1 MTDSSAAEQPSV
13 RFADLDLNP
22 AIQQAIDDVGYETPS
37 PIQAQA
43 IPPLLEGRDLIG
55 MAQTGTGKTAAF
67 ALPLLSRIDTS
78 VRAPQMLVLAP
89 TRELAIQ
96 VAEAIAG
103 YARHMPGFHI
113 APIYGGQAMFQQR
126 KLLDRGVHVVVGTP
140 GRIQDHL
147 RRGTLRFDQIRM
159 VVLDEADEMLRMGFI
174 DDVDAILGEVPP
186 ERQVAL
192 FSATMPEPIRRIA
205 QRHLRDPLEIKI
217 KATTSTVSAIRQRFW
232 PVSGMHKPDALTR
245 ILEVEDFDAGIIF
258 VRTRQATNELAERLA
273 ARGYSAA
280 ALSGEMG
287 QAEREKTIEK
297 LKNGQID
304 LVVATDVAARG
315 LDVPRISHVINYD
328 IPYDT
333 EAYVHRIGRT
343 GRAGRS
349 GEAILFVT
357 PREKR
362 MLKAIERATRQPI
375 EQMRLPSATDIASKR
390 SAQLKDQITAVREAE
405 DLTPFVEMLNDY
417 QNEHDIEMAEV
428 AAALAFLLQKDRPVI
443 AEQIKEMAPPP
454 AMQDR
459 GDRGP
464 RDDSDKIRYRIAV
477 GREHGVTPGNIVG
490 ALTNEGGI
498 NGKQIGAIEI
508 EGDHSFVDLPDGMP
522 DRLVQQMSNIH
533 LFGIK
538 LGLQAIGP
546 APAGRPRRKPRGPG
560 GPGGHPGKGRPP
572 RRNFDRR

>member
-1 MTDSSAAEQPSV
+1 MTDSTAAEQPSV
-13 RFADLDLNP
+13 RFADLDLKP
-22 AIQQAIDDVGYETPS
+22 AIQQAIQDSGYETPS

-67 ALPLLSRIDTS
+67 SLPLLSRIDIS

-103 YARHMPGFHI
+103 YARHLPDFHI

-126 KLLDRGVHVVVGTP
+126 KLLARGVHVVVGTP

-147 RRGTLRFDQIRM
+147 RRGTLQFDQIRM

-245 ILEVEDFDAGIIF
+245 ILEVEDFDAAIIF
-258 VRTRQATNELAERLA
+258 VRTRQATNELAERLQ
-273 ARGYSAA
+273 ARGHAAA

-287 QAEREKTIEK
+287 QAEREKTVEK
-297 LKNGQID
+297 LKNGQLDII
-304 LVVATDVAARG
+304 VATDVAARG

-349 GEAILFVT
+349 GDAILFVT

-375 EQMRLPSATDIASKR
+375 EQMRLPSTTDIASRR

-405 DLTPFVEMLNDY
+405 ELTPFVELLNEY

-428 AAALAFLLQKDRPVI
+428 AAALAFMLQKDRPVI
-443 AEQIKEMAPPP
+443 AEHIKEMAPPP
-454 AMQDR
+454 AMQER
-459 GDRGP
+459 DRGP
-464 RDDSDKIRYRIAV
+464 RDDSDKLRYRIAV

-498 NGKQIGAIEI
+498 NGRQIGAIDI
-508 EGDHSFVDLPDGMP
+508 ESDHSFVDLPANLP
-522 DRLVQQMSNIH
+522 DRLIQQLSNIH

-538 LGLQAIGP
+538 LALQNMGP
-546 APAGRPRRKPRGPG
+546 APEGRPRRRRPG
-560 GPGGHPGKGRPP
+560 GPGKGRPP
-572 RRNFDRR
+572 RRKFDRR

>member
-1 MTDSSAAEQPSV
+1 MSDSSATESTSV
-13 RFADLDLNP
+13 RFADLGLSP
-22 AIQQAIDDVGYETPS
+22 AIESAIADVGYETPS

-43 IPPLLEGRDLIG
+43 IPPLLAGRDLIG

-67 ALPLLSRIDTS
+67 ALPLLSQIDLN

-96 VAEAIAG
+96 VSEAMAN
-103 YARHMPGFHI
+103 YARHMPDFHI

-126 KLLDRGVHVVVGTP
+126 KLLQRGVHVVVGTP

-147 RRGTLRFDQIRM
+147 RRGTLAFDNIRM

-174 DDVDAILGEVPP
+174 DDVDAILAEVPS

-192 FSATMPEPIRRIA
+192 FSATMPDPIRRIA
-205 QRHLRDPLEIKI
+205 KRHLRDPQEIKI
-217 KATTSTVSAIRQRFW
+217 KTSTSTVSTIRQRFW

-245 ILEVEDFDAGIIF
+245 ILEVEDFDAAIIF
-258 VRTRQATNELAERLA
+258 VRTRHATNDLAERLQ

-287 QAEREKTIEK
+287 QAEREKTVEK
-297 LKNGQID
+297 LKNGQLDMI
-304 LVVATDVAARG
+304 VATDVAARG

-362 MLKAIERATRQPI
+362 MLGAIERATRQPI
-375 EQMRLPSATDIASKR
+375 EQMRLPSSTDIASKR
-390 SAQLKDQITAVREAE
+390 SGQLKDQITEVREAE
-405 DLTPFVEMLNDY
+405 DLTPFVDMLNDY

-443 AEQIKEMAPPP
+443 AEKIKDMAPPP
-454 AMQDR
+454 AMA
-459 GDRGP
+459 DRGP
-464 RDDSDKIRYRIAV
+464 RDDSDKIRYRINV
-477 GREHGVTPGNIVG
+477 GRELGVTPGNIVG
-490 ALTNEGGI
+490 ALTNEGGL

-508 EGDHSFVDLPDGMP
+508 EQDHSFVDLPGGMP
-522 DRLVQQMSNIH
+522 EKLVQQLGNIH
-533 LFGIK
+533 LFGVK
-538 LGLQAIGP
+538 LGFQAIGP
-546 APAGRPRRKPRGPG
+546 APEGRPRRKPSGP
-560 GPGGHPGKGRPP
+560 PGKGRPP

>member
-1 MTDSSAAEQPSV
+1 MDHMRRGS
-13 RFADLDLNP
+13 LDLS
-22 AIQQAIDDVGYETPS
+22 G
-37 PIQAQA
+37 
-43 IPPLLEGRDLIG
+43 
-55 MAQTGTGKTAAF
+55 
-67 ALPLLSRIDTS
+67 
-78 VRAPQMLVLAP
+78 
-89 TRELAIQ
+89 
-96 VAEAIAG
+96 
-103 YARHMPGFHI
+103 
-113 APIYGGQAMFQQR
+113 
-126 KLLDRGVHVVVGTP
+126 
-140 GRIQDHL
+140 L
-147 RRGTLRFDQIRM
+147 RTL
-159 VVLDEADEMLRMGFI
+159 VLDEADEMLRMGFI

-245 ILEVEDFDAGIIF
+245 ILEVEDFDAAIIF
-258 VRTRQATNELAERLA
+258 VRTRQATNELAERLQ
-273 ARGYSAA
+273 ARGHAAA

-287 QAEREKTIEK
+287 QAEREKTVEK
-297 LKNGQID
+297 LKNGQLDII
-304 LVVATDVAARG
+304 VATDVAARG

-349 GEAILFVT
+349 GDAILFVT

-375 EQMRLPSATDIASKR
+375 EQMRLPSTTDIASRR

-405 DLTPFVEMLNDY
+405 ELTPFVELLNEY

-428 AAALAFLLQKDRPVI
+428 AAALAFMLQKDRPVI
-443 AEQIKEMAPPP
+443 AEHIKEMAPPP
-454 AMQDR
+454 AMQER
-459 GDRGP
+459 DRGP
-464 RDDSDKIRYRIAV
+464 RDDSDKLRYRIAV

-498 NGKQIGAIEI
+498 NGRQIGAIDI
-508 EGDHSFVDLPDGMP
+508 ESDHSFVDLPANLP
-522 DRLVQQMSNIH
+522 DRLIQQLSNIH

-538 LGLQAIGP
+538 LALQNMGP
-546 APAGRPRRKPRGPG
+546 APEGRPRRRRPG
-560 GPGGHPGKGRPP
+560 GPGKGRPP
-572 RRNFDRR
+572 RRKFDRR

>member
-1 MTDSSAAEQPSV
+1 MSDSPATEQPSV
-13 RFADLDLNP
+13 RFADLGLNP
-22 AIQQAIDDVGYETPS
+22 AIQQAIQDVGYETPS
-37 PIQAQA
+37 PIQAQS

-67 ALPLLSRIDTS
+67 SLPLLSRIDTS
-78 VRAPQMLVLAP
+78 IRAPQMLVLAP

-96 VAEAIAG
+96 VAEAMAN
-103 YARHMPGFHI
+103 YARHLPDFHI

-147 RRGTLRFDQIRM
+147 RRGTLQFDQIRM

-174 DDVDAILGEVPP
+174 DDVDAILAEVPA

-205 QRHLRDPLEIKI
+205 QRHLRDPQEIKI
-217 KATTSTVSAIRQRFW
+217 KATTSTVSSIRQRFW

-287 QAEREKTIEK
+287 QAEREKTVDK
-297 LKNGQID
+297 LKNGQLD

-375 EQMRLPSATDIASKR
+375 EQMRLPSATDIASRR

-405 DLTPFVEMLNDY
+405 DLTPFVELLNEY

-428 AAALAFLLQKDRPVI
+428 AGALAFLLQKDRPVI
-443 AEQIKEMAPPP
+443 AEQIKEMTPPP
-454 AMQDR
+454 AMRERDR
-459 GDRGP
+459 DDRGP
-464 RDDSDKIRYRIAV
+464 RDDSDKIRYRISV

-498 NGKQIGAIEI
+498 HGKQIGAIEI
-508 EGDHSFVDLPDGMP
+508 ESDHSFVDLPAGMP
-522 DRLVQQMSNIH
+522 DRLIQQLSNIH

-538 LGLQAIGP
+538 LALQGMGP
-546 APAGRPRRKPRGPG
+546 APAGRPRRRPR
-560 GPGGHPGKGRPP
+560 PGGHPGKGRPP
-572 RRNFDRR
+572 KRKFDRR